1 MSNEEQRAKLARDAR
16 PVKDAPPSA
25 TIDVLSIK
33 AMRGPFNPRGLK
45 DEDLIAA
52 LNRANRLVD
61 FMAGYIGKMAPGNYH
76 ALYSDLNEHFLFM
89 GQHGE
94 RTPK

>member
-1 MSNEEQRAKLARDAR
+1 MSSEEQRAKLARDVR
-16 PVKDAPPSA
+16 PVKDAPPTGAISV
-25 TIDVLSIK
+25 IDADHVVTS
-33 AMRGPFNPRGLK
+33 G
-45 DEDLIAA
+45 DLIRA